1 MQDDKIYANEITVTG
16 DKGITCKNLS
26 GGVSSTAQALATSGT
41 ITAHGVRIA
50 RIAPTAAV
58 TAIVIQQG
66 DFDGQELTIINET
79 TTGTFT
85 ATAAASG
92 TSNVA
97 DGTSFVLSGLRS
109 AKLNWDAS
117 TSLWYHV

>member
-1 MQDDKIYANEITVTG
+1 MQDDKVYANEITVTG

-26 GGVSSTAQALATSGT
+26 GGVSSTANAIASSGT
-41 ITAHGVRIA
+41 ITAHGVRVA

-58 TAIVIQQG
+58 TAVVVQAG
-66 DFDGQELTIINET
+66 DYDGQELTIINET

-97 DGTSFVLSGLRS
+97 DGTGLVVSGLRS